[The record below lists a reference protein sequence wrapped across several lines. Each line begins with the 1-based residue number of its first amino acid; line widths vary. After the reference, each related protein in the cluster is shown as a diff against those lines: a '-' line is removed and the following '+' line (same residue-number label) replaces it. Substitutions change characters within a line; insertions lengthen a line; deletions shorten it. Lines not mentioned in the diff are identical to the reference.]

1 MDNNNANENIPII
14 NSKTKYTYTHV
25 ENTSGIIT
33 FLHNNRHVDKVEE
46 KMEVA
51 EKEGKSK
58 YTYLS
63 DIEVIY
69 HFVHLQNDM
78 DEKKNRK
85 VDTKKSYVSEILSFC
100 QCMVQHAEEFE
111 VNGEEVQQNDSLLK
125 TLQPWNIRKYNA
137 WLKRVENG
145 RNGDTYAIATLAKK
159 AVLIRS
165 FLKHLH
171 VFSYIEKPLHEE
183 LQRANVNEQDRP
195 NRDLSYDEVMK
206 ILGLYKEQGHLV
218 NYTILLALASTGARI
233 QELCTARVKDLH
245 YDGKYWLKVTG
256 KGGKV
261 RELFISEHL
270 FQSISEMRRR
280 RGFQTI
286 LNRGDESPLFL
297 NQRGNFY
304 NPKTLSNQVTDMIKK
319 TNLDFLQ
326 YRENPVTA
334 HTFRHAF
341 AIMAVEQG
349 NADLYHLMQ
358 TLGHENIQT
367 TKIYLEKHMKR
378 KNNVGSTFADML
390 GGSSEFY

>member
-1 MDNNNANENIPII
+1 MDKQNKKENLPII
-14 NSKTKYTYTHV
+14 KNQSEDIDTYV
-25 ENTSGIIT
+25 ESIRDMVP
-33 FLHNNRHVDKVEE
+33 FLHDSRYVDKLEE

-63 DIEVIY
+63 DLEVIY
-69 HFVHLQNDM
+69 HFVHLQKDM

-85 VDTKKSYVSEILSFC
+85 EDTKKSYVSEILSFC

-111 VNGEEVQQNDSLLK
+111 LNGEEVQQNDSLLK
-125 TLQPWNIRKYNA
+125 TLQPWHIRKYNA
-137 WLKRVENG
+137 WLKQVENG
-145 RNGDTYAIATLAKK
+145 RNGDTYAVATLAKK
-159 AVLIRS
+159 SILIRS

-171 VFSYIEKPLHEE
+171 VFGYIEKPIHEE
-183 LQRANVNEQDRP
+183 LQRANVNEKDRP
-195 NRDLSYDEVMK
+195 NRDLSYEEVMK
-206 ILGLYKEQGHLV
+206 ILGFYKERGHLI
-218 NYTILLALASTGARI
+218 NYTIVLALASTGARI

-245 YDGKYWLKVTG
+245 YDGKYWLKVRG
-256 KGGKV
+256 KGNKV

-270 FQSISEMRRR
+270 YQCICEMRRR
-280 RGFQTI
+280 RGFQTV
-286 LNRGDESPLFL
+286 LEKGDESPLFI
-297 NQRGNFY
+297 NQRGSAY
-304 NPKTLSNQVTDMIKK
+304 NSKTLSNQVTDMIKK
-319 TNLDFLQ
+319 TDLEFLQ

-378 KNNVGSTFADML
+378 KNNVGSAFADML
-390 GGSSEFY
+390 I

>member
-1 MDNNNANENIPII
+1 MNKKNVKENLLIINNQSEYMDTYVENIKDIVPYLYN
-14 NSKTKYTYTHV
+14 NSYVDMV
-25 ENTSGIIT
+25 E
-33 FLHNNRHVDKVEE
+33 D

-51 EKEGKSK
+51 EKEGKGK

-69 HFVHLQNDM
+69 HFVHLQKDM

-85 VDTKKSYVSEILSFC
+85 EDTKKSYISEILSFC

-111 VNGEEVQQNDSLLK
+111 LDGEEVKQKDSLLK
-125 TLQPWNIRKYNA
+125 TLQPWHIRKYNS

-145 RNGDTYAIATLAKK
+145 RNGDTYAVATLAKK
-159 AVLIRS
+159 TVLIRS

-183 LQRANVNEQDRP
+183 LQRANVNAQDRP

-206 ILGLYKEQGHLV
+206 ILGFYKERGHLV

-256 KGGKV
+256 KGDKV

-270 FQSISEMRRR
+270 YQCICEMRLR
-280 RGFQTI
+280 RGCQTV
-286 LNRGDESPLFL
+286 LDKGDESPVFI
-297 NQRGNFY
+297 NQRGNTY
-304 NPKTLSNQVTDMIKK
+304 NSKTLSNQVTDMIKK
-319 TNLDFLQ
+319 TNLEFLL

-390 GGSSEFY
+390 V

>member
-1 MDNNNANENIPII
+1 MDNKNVKENLSII
-14 NSKTKYTYTHV
+14 NNQSEYIDTYV
-25 ENTSGIIT
+25 YNLKGVVP
-33 FLHNNRHVDKVEE
+33 FLHNDSYVDKLEE

-63 DIEVIY
+63 DFEVIY
-69 HFVHLQNDM
+69 HFVHLQKDM

-85 VDTKKSYVSEILSFC
+85 EDTKKSYISEILSFC
-100 QCMVQHAEEFE
+100 QCMVQHAEDFE
-111 VNGEEVQQNDSLLK
+111 LNGEEVQQNDSLLK
-125 TLQPWNIRKYNA
+125 TLQPWHIRKYNS
-137 WLKRVENG
+137 WLKLVEKG
-145 RNGDTYAIATLAKK
+145 RNEETYAVATLAKK
-159 AVLIRS
+159 VMLIRS

-171 VFSYIEKPLHEE
+171 VFSYIEKPLYEE

-195 NRDLSYDEVMK
+195 NRDLSYEEVMK
-206 ILGLYKEQGHLV
+206 ILGFYKERGHVV

-233 QELCTARVKDLH
+233 QELCTTRVKDLH
-245 YDGKYWLKVTG
+245 YDGKYWLRVRA
-256 KGGKV
+256 KGDKV

-270 FQSISEMRRR
+270 FQCICEMRRR
-280 RGFQTI
+280 RGLQTI
-286 LNRGDESPLFL
+286 LDRGDESPVFV

-304 NPKTLSNQVTDMIKK
+304 NSKTLSNQVTDMIKK
-319 TNLDFLQ
+319 TKLEFLQ

-378 KNNVGSTFADML
+378 KNNVGTSFADML
-390 GGSSEFY
+390 H

>member
-1 MDNNNANENIPII
+1 MDNKTIKEKLPVINNQIRYMDTYADNI
-14 NSKTKYTYTHV
+14 
-25 ENTSGIIT
+25 SGIIT
-33 FLHNNRHVDKVEE
+33 FLHNNRYVDKVEE
-46 KMEVA
+46 KMVVA

-58 YTYLS
+58 YTYFS

-85 VDTKKSYVSEILSFC
+85 EDTKKSYVSEILSFC
-100 QCMVQHAEEFE
+100 QCMVQHAEKFE
-111 VNGEEVQQNDSLLK
+111 LNEEEVQQNGSLLK
-125 TLQPWNIRKYNA
+125 TLQPWHIRKYNA
-137 WLKRVENG
+137 WLKQVENG
-145 RNGDTYAIATLAKK
+145 RNGDTYAVATLAKK
-159 AVLIRS
+159 SVLIRS

-171 VFSYIEKPLHEE
+171 VFAYIEKPLHGE
-183 LQRANVNEQDRP
+183 LQRTNINEQDRP
-195 NRDLSYDEVMK
+195 NRDLSYDEVMN
-206 ILGLYKEQGHLV
+206 ILRFYKEQGHVV

-233 QELCTARVKDLH
+233 QELCTARVKNLH

-256 KGGKV
+256 KGDKM

-270 FQSISEMRRR
+270 YQCICEMRRR
-280 RGFQTI
+280 RGFQTV
-286 LNRGDESPLFL
+286 LDQGDERPLL
-297 NQRGNFY
+297 INQRGNFY
-304 NPKTLSNQVTDMIKK
+304 NSKTLSNQVTDMIKK
-319 TNLDFLQ
+319 TNLEFLQ

-367 TKIYLEKHMKR
+367 TKIYLAKHMKR
-378 KNNVGSTFADML
+378 KNNVGISFAERL
-390 GGSSEFY
+390 Q

>member
-1 MDNNNANENIPII
+1 MDNKSGIENLPII
-14 NSKTKYTYTHV
+14 NNQSDYIDTYL
-25 ENTSGIIT
+25 ENIRDV
-33 FLHNNRHVDKVEE
+33 FPFMHNNLYVDQVEE

-63 DIEVIY
+63 DLEVIY
-69 HFVHLQNDM
+69 HFVHLQKDM

-85 VDTKKSYVSEILSFC
+85 EDTKKSYVSEILSFC
-100 QCMVQHAEEFE
+100 QCMVQHAEDFE
-111 VNGEEVQQNDSLLK
+111 LNGEEVQQNASLLK
-125 TLQPWNIRKYNA
+125 TLQPWHVRKYNS
-137 WLKRVENG
+137 WLKQVENG
-145 RNGDTYAIATLAKK
+145 RNGDTYAVATLAKK
-159 AVLIRS
+159 SVLIRS

-183 LQRANVNEQDRP
+183 LQRANVNEQNRP

-206 ILGLYKEQGHLV
+206 ILGFYKERGHLV

-233 QELCTARVKDLH
+233 QELCTTRVKDLH
-245 YDGKYWLKVTG
+245 YDGKYWLRVKG
-256 KGGKV
+256 KGDKV

-270 FQSISEMRRR
+270 FQCICEMRRR

-286 LNRGDESPLFL
+286 LDRGDESSLFV

-304 NPKTLSNQVTDMIKK
+304 NSKTLSNQVTDMIKK
-319 TNLDFLQ
+319 TNLEFLQ

-378 KNNVGSTFADML
+378 KNNVGTSFADM
-390 GGSSEFY
+390 FH

>member
-1 MDNNNANENIPII
+1 MDNKNKKENLPIVKNKSGYIDTYLENIRDIVP
-14 NSKTKYTYTHV
+14 
-25 ENTSGIIT
+25 
-33 FLHNNRHVDKVEE
+33 FLHNNRYVDTVED
-46 KMEVA
+46 KMEIA

-63 DIEVIY
+63 DLEVIY
-69 HFVHLQNDM
+69 HFVHLQKDM
-78 DEKKNRK
+78 DEKKNK
-85 VDTKKSYVSEILSFC
+85 KEDTKKSYVSEILSFC

-111 VNGEEVQQNDSLLK
+111 LNGEEVQQNASLLK
-125 TLQPWNIRKYNA
+125 TLQPWHIRKYNS
-137 WLKRVENG
+137 WLKQVQKG
-145 RNGDTYAIATLAKK
+145 RNGDTYAVATLAKK
-159 AVLIRS
+159 TVLIRS
-165 FLKHLH
+165 FLKHLY
-171 VFSYIEKPLHEE
+171 VFAYIEKPLHDE

-206 ILGLYKEQGHLV
+206 ILGFYKERGHLV

-233 QELCTARVKDLH
+233 QELCTTRVKDLH
-245 YDGKYWLKVTG
+245 YDGKHWLKVTG
-256 KGGKV
+256 KGNKV

-270 FQSISEMRRR
+270 YQCICEMRQR
-280 RGFQTI
+280 RGLKTI
-286 LNRGDESPLFL
+286 LDRGDESPLFI

-304 NPKTLSNQVTDMIKK
+304 NSKTLSNQVTDMIKK
-319 TNLDFLQ
+319 TDLEFLQ
-326 YRENPVTA
+326 FRENPVTA

-378 KNNVGSTFADML
+378 KNNVGTFFADML
-390 GGSSEFY
+390 Q

>member
-1 MDNNNANENIPII
+1 MDNKNEKENLSII
-14 NSKTKYTYTHV
+14 NKQSEYIDTYV
-25 ENTSGIIT
+25 ENLRDVVP
-33 FLHNNRHVDKVEE
+33 FLYNDSYVDKLEE
-46 KMEVA
+46 KMELA

-63 DIEVIY
+63 DLEVIY
-69 HFVHLQNDM
+69 HFVHLQKDM

-85 VDTKKSYVSEILSFC
+85 EDTKKSYVSEILSFC
-100 QCMVQHAEEFE
+100 QCMVQHAKEFE
-111 VNGEEVQQNDSLLK
+111 LNGEEVQKNDSLLK
-125 TLQPWNIRKYNA
+125 TLQPWHIRKYNS

-145 RNGDTYAIATLAKK
+145 RNGGTYAVATLAKK
-159 AVLIRS
+159 TVLIRS

-206 ILGLYKEQGHLV
+206 ILGFYKERGHLV

-256 KGGKV
+256 KGDKV

-270 FQSISEMRRR
+270 YQCICEMRRR
-280 RGFQTI
+280 RGCQTV
-286 LNRGDESPLFL
+286 LEKGDESPLFI
-297 NQRGNFY
+297 NQRGNTY
-304 NPKTLSNQVTDMIKK
+304 NSKTLSNQVTDMIKK
-319 TNLDFLQ
+319 TNLEFLQ

-378 KNNVGSTFADML
+378 ENNVGTSFADL
-390 GGSSEFY
+390 LV

>member
-1 MDNNNANENIPII
+1 MDNKTIKEKLPVINNQIRYMDTYAENI
-14 NSKTKYTYTHV
+14 
-25 ENTSGIIT
+25 SGIIT
-33 FLHNNRHVDKVEE
+33 FLHNNRYVDKVEE
-46 KMEVA
+46 KMVVA

-58 YTYLS
+58 YTYFS

-85 VDTKKSYVSEILSFC
+85 EDTKKSYVSEILSFC
-100 QCMVQHAEEFE
+100 QCMVQHAEKFE
-111 VNGEEVQQNDSLLK
+111 LNEEEVQQNGSLLK
-125 TLQPWNIRKYNA
+125 TLQPWHIRKYNA
-137 WLKRVENG
+137 WLKQVENG
-145 RNGDTYAIATLAKK
+145 RNGDTYAVATLAKK
-159 AVLIRS
+159 SVLIRS

-171 VFSYIEKPLHEE
+171 VFAYIEKPLHGE
-183 LQRANVNEQDRP
+183 LQRTNINEQDRP
-195 NRDLSYDEVMK
+195 NRDLSYDEVMN
-206 ILGLYKEQGHLV
+206 ILGFYKEQGHVV

-233 QELCTARVKDLH
+233 QELCTARVKNLH

-256 KGGKV
+256 KGDKM

-270 FQSISEMRRR
+270 YQCICEMRRR
-280 RGFQTI
+280 RGFQTA
-286 LNRGDESPLFL
+286 LDQGDERPLL
-297 NQRGNFY
+297 INQRGNFY
-304 NPKTLSNQVTDMIKK
+304 NSKTLSNQVTDMIKK
-319 TNLDFLQ
+319 TNLEFLQ

-367 TKIYLEKHMKR
+367 TKIYLAKHMKR
-378 KNNVGSTFADML
+378 KNNVGISFAERL
-390 GGSSEFY
+390 Q

>member
-1 MDNNNANENIPII
+1 MDKQSGKDNLPIIINKGEDIDTYVENIRDMVP
-14 NSKTKYTYTHV
+14 
-25 ENTSGIIT
+25 
-33 FLHNNRHVDKVEE
+33 FLHDSRYVDNMEE
-46 KMEVA
+46 KIEVA
-51 EKEGKSK
+51 EKEGNSK

-63 DIEVIY
+63 DMEVIY
-69 HFVHLQNDM
+69 HFVHLQKDM

-85 VDTKKSYVSEILSFC
+85 EGTKKSYISEILSFC

-111 VNGEEVQQNDSLLK
+111 LNGEEVQQNDSLLK
-125 TLQPWNIRKYNA
+125 TLQPWHIRKYNA
-137 WLKRVENG
+137 WLKQVENG
-145 RNGDTYAIATLAKK
+145 RNGDTYAVATLAKK
-159 AVLIRS
+159 TVLIRS

-171 VFSYIEKPLHEE
+171 VFSYIEKPLYEE

-195 NRDLSYDEVMK
+195 NRDLSYEEVMK
-206 ILGLYKEQGHLV
+206 ILGFYKEQGHLV

-233 QELCTARVKDLH
+233 QELCTTRVKDLH
-245 YDGKYWLKVTG
+245 YDGKHWLKVIG
-256 KGGKV
+256 KGSKV

-270 FQSISEMRRR
+270 YECICEMRRR
-280 RGFQTI
+280 RGFQTV
-286 LNRGDESPLFL
+286 LDRGDESPLFV

-304 NPKTLSNQVTDMIKK
+304 NSKTLSNQVTDMIKK
-319 TNLDFLQ
+319 TNLEFLQ

-378 KNNVGSTFADML
+378 KNNVGTSFADML
-390 GGSSEFY
+390 V

>member
-1 MDNNNANENIPII
+1 MDKQSGKDNLPIIINKGEDIDTYVENIRDMVP
-14 NSKTKYTYTHV
+14 
-25 ENTSGIIT
+25 
-33 FLHNNRHVDKVEE
+33 FLHDSRYVDNMEE
-46 KMEVA
+46 KIEVA
-51 EKEGKSK
+51 EKEGNSK

-63 DIEVIY
+63 DMEVIY
-69 HFVHLQNDM
+69 HFVHLQKDM

-85 VDTKKSYVSEILSFC
+85 EGTKKSYISEILSFC

-111 VNGEEVQQNDSLLK
+111 LNGEEVQQNDSLLK
-125 TLQPWNIRKYNA
+125 TLQPWHIRKYNA
-137 WLKRVENG
+137 WLKQVENG
-145 RNGDTYAIATLAKK
+145 RNGDTYAVATLAKK
-159 AVLIRS
+159 SVLIRS

-171 VFSYIEKPLHEE
+171 VFAYIERPLHEE

-206 ILGLYKEQGHLV
+206 ILGFYKERGHLV

-256 KGGKV
+256 KGDKV

-270 FQSISEMRRR
+270 YQCICEMRRR
-280 RGFQTI
+280 RALQMV
-286 LNRGDESPLFL
+286 LEKGDESPLFI
-297 NQRGNFY
+297 NQRGSAY
-304 NPKTLSNQVTDMIKK
+304 NSKTLSNQVTDMIKK
-319 TNLDFLQ
+319 TNLKFLL

-378 KNNVGSTFADML
+378 KNNVGTSFADML
-390 GGSSEFY
+390 V